1 MRQRLLLLPCDEGG
15 TPHGAAVAVPEP
27 AHRGWRRV
35 GGTSKAMVRLGLC
48 SERRGWTPHHHRD
61 KKLVSKCCFFCFG
74 GFLSLYFPKAPNM
87 TRDPLLHPVGHTGS
101 LQKNTNNPYHV
112 VFASRWQF
120 SATNMK
126 NFLLQI
132 TPRIPLGKKVFI
144 TKKEKKKNSNRMA
157 NRKKK
162 KKGTQM
168 SLTCRWPSIHNRV
181 EVLNSNSKLRQ
192 EAAIPM
198 EQLASQRRKYNFLT
212 AKPCNSPF
220 CRL

>member
-1 MRQRLLLLPCDEGG
+1 MLFFFVLGVFFLCISLKQQIRQGIHCCTQLGTQKAFRREMGLSEEHKQLLSC
-15 TPHGAAVAVPEP
+15 
-27 AHRGWRRV
+27 
-35 GGTSKAMVRLGLC
+35 GLC
-48 SERRGWTPHHHRD
+48 FPLPIFSHEYEEFPPSNNTEDLSGKESIYN
-61 KKLVSKCCFFCFG
+61 KK
-74 GFLSLYFPKAPNM
+74 N
-87 TRDPLLHPVGHTGS
+87 
-101 LQKNTNNPYHV
+101 Q
-112 VFASRWQF
+112 
-120 SATNMK
+120 
-126 NFLLQI
+126 
-132 TPRIPLGKKVFI
+132 
-144 TKKEKKKNSNRMA
+144 NSNRME
-157 NRKKK
+157 NRTKK

>member
-1 MRQRLLLLPCDEGG
+1 MGLSEEHKQPLSC
-15 TPHGAAVAVPEP
+15 
-27 AHRGWRRV
+27 
-35 GGTSKAMVRLGLC
+35 GLC
-48 SERRGWTPHHHRD
+48 FPLAIFSYEYEEFPPSNNTMDPSGKESIYN
-61 KKLVSKCCFFCFG
+61 KK
-74 GFLSLYFPKAPNM
+74 
-87 TRDPLLHPVGHTGS
+87 R
-101 LQKNTNNPYHV
+101 
-112 VFASRWQF
+112 
-120 SATNMK
+120 
-126 NFLLQI
+126 
-132 TPRIPLGKKVFI
+132 
-144 TKKEKKKNSNRMA
+144 KEKKNSNRMA
-157 NRKKK
+157 NRKK